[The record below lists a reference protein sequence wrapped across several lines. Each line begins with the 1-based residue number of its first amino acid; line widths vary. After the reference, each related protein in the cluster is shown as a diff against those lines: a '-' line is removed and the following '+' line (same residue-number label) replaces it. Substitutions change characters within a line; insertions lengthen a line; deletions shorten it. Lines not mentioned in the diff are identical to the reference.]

1 MNLSSSSI
9 LLPALRWL
17 LANRLQKA
25 LQLRYAVFREINP
38 FDYPEASYLR
48 QQDSTPHQKIPLTRN
63 RDITQISYTSAIA
76 LRVAN
81 EWQRSPKE
89 IADEIYQELLNLGK
103 TSVHNENYT
112 SLELDLVWNYVSI
125 QVASSGWMSFVIHPH
140 GLAAW
145 LHHLIHQPVRL
156 NQFNQGSDR
165 PDPRTWQFG
174 IDSASLFFV
183 QYTHARCHSLFRLAQ
198 QEGLLKP
205 KEPQPADR
213 ISDWLH
219 DIEISW
225 IGADGHLRT
234 HHPTEQQFISQLV
247 HTLDEIVRLDAS
259 LNATVGLQLAHG
271 LSQSFQAFYA
281 ACRIWDETRL
291 ALPELVHARLGL
303 IGITQSVLRS
313 LLIDVIGTAAPIEL

>member
-1 MNLSSSSI
+1 
-9 LLPALRWL
+9 
-17 LANRLQKA
+17 
-25 LQLRYAVFREINP
+25 
-38 FDYPEASYLR
+38 
-48 QQDSTPHQKIPLTRN
+48 
-63 RDITQISYTSAIA
+63 
-76 LRVAN
+76 
-81 EWQRSPKE
+81 
-89 IADEIYQELLNLGK
+89 
-103 TSVHNENYT
+103 
-112 SLELDLVWNYVSI
+112 
-125 QVASSGWMSFVIHPH
+125 
-140 GLAAW
+140 
-145 LHHLIHQPVRL
+145 
-156 NQFNQGSDR
+156 
-165 PDPRTWQFG
+165 
-174 IDSASLFFV
+174 V

-205 KEPQPADR
+205 KEPQSADR
-213 ISDWLH
+213 ISDWISNGLH